1 MSSMI
6 SMSQLIARRLRPAL
20 GAIDEAGCPADKAA
34 APGAPP
40 SRLSSY
46 GCTRLGLDRID
57 EPAAPL
63 PPLLLPPAA
72 EACGTRTD
80 KEDAS
85 PGPEIQDAPPPPP
98 PEEVHSAPLRLAA
111 ASPSV
116 KTPPRPLRRSSF
128 KLPSELHEALRQRA
142 RRTGRFQYQLV
153 GEALEEYLSLES

>member
-20 GAIDEAGCPADKAA
+20 GAMADAA
-34 APGAPP
+34 TTADGSATPDAPP
-40 SRLSSY
+40 ARLSSY

-72 EACGTRTD
+72 EACGTRTNE
-80 KEDAS
+80 EDAS
-85 PGPEIQDAPPPPP
+85 PGPEIQDAPPPP
-98 PEEVHSAPLRLAA
+98 EEVYSAPLRLAA
-111 ASPSV
+111 ASPSA
-116 KTPPRPLRRSSF
+116 KTTPRPFRRSSF